1 VELEKRRLRGVEA
14 LIRWQNPE
22 LGLVP
27 PVEFIPLMEE
37 TGMIAEV
44 GAWALR
50 QACLERSRWLKM
62 GLNTPR
68 VAVNVSTIQLRRK
81 DFVGTV
87 GQILELAGPDPGID
101 IEVTETLIMD
111 DVESNIR
118 KLEAI
123 RDLGIRIA
131 IDDFGTGYSSLGYLA
146 KLPLEMLKID
156 RSFIASMLEDPSIMT
171 LVSTVITLAHSLKL
185 TVIAEGVEL
194 EEQAKIL
201 RLLRCDQMQGYLISK
216 PLAFDAMTAYLG
228 RGES

>member
-1 VELEKRRLRGVEA
+1 
-14 LIRWQNPE
+14 
-22 LGLVP
+22 
-27 PVEFIPLMEE
+27 
-37 TGMIAEV
+37 
-44 GAWALR
+44 
-50 QACLERSRWLKM
+50 
-62 GLNTPR
+62 
-68 VAVNVSTIQLRRK
+68 LRRK

-101 IEVTETLIMD
+101 FEVTETLIMD

-156 RSFIASMLEDPSIMT
+156 RSFIASMLEDPSNMT
-171 LVSTVITLAHSLKL
+171 LVSTVISLAHSLKL
-185 TVIAEGVEL
+185 RVVAEGVEL

-201 RLLRCDQMQGYLISK
+201 RLLHCDEMQGYLISK
-216 PLAFDAMTAYLG
+216 PLAFDAMTIYLG
-228 RGES
+228 GNAS